1 MIKLIKISSLLIFA
15 ILLNSCASRNK
26 KINSTTKN
34 IRKDTAKISTRQK
47 YIVTTDA
54 SWKQCYDTFKGQ
66 GKIVML
72 NLLKYKPMADY
83 AGIAVSNIQK
93 DKTGKETYQYYLKQV
108 EKIFENTKVGNIL
121 YYGESQDFLI
131 GPQDEKWDAVILVE
145 YASLDV
151 FVDFVKSEAYQK
163 VTGHRKASLEDS
175 RLLPASNSNIQEV
188 EK

>member
-15 ILLNSCASRNK
+15 ILLNSCTPKNK
-26 KINSTTKN
+26 KVYSSTKN
-34 IRKDTAKISTRQK
+34 ILEETSKVSTTQK
-47 YIVTTDA
+47 YIGSTEE
-54 SWKQCYDTFKGQ
+54 SWKQCYDKFKGH

-72 NLLKYKPMADY
+72 NLLKYKTIADY
-83 AGIAVSNIQK
+83 TGIEVSNIQK

-131 GPQDEKWDAVILVE
+131 GPQHEKWDAVILVE

-175 RLLPASNSNIQEV
+175 RLLPASNVTPNKV
-188 EK
+188 EN

>member
-1 MIKLIKISSLLIFA
+1 MLKLIKISSLLTFA
-15 ILLNSCASRNK
+15 ILLNSCISENK
-26 KINSTTKN
+26 EVDAAPKN
-34 IRKDTAKISTRQK
+34 LKEDTAKMGAKQK
-47 YIVTTDA
+47 YIGSTDA

-83 AGIAVSNIQK
+83 TGIAISNIQK
-93 DKTGKETYQYYLKQV
+93 DKTGKETYQYYKKQV
-108 EKIFENTKVGNIL
+108 EKIFEKTKVGSIL

-131 GPQDEKWDAVILVE
+131 GPQDEKWDAIILVE
-145 YASLDV
+145 YASVDV

-175 RLLPASNSNIQEV
+175 RLLPASNFNIQEL

>member
-1 MIKLIKISSLLIFA
+1 MLKLIKISSFLTFA
-15 ILLNSCASRNK
+15 ILLSSCISENK
-26 KINSTTKN
+26 EVDAAPKN
-34 IRKDTAKISTRQK
+34 LKEDTEKISTKQK
-47 YIVTTDA
+47 YIGSTEE
-54 SWKQCYDTFKGQ
+54 SWKHFYDTFKGQ

-83 AGIAVSNIQK
+83 TGIEVSNIQK

-131 GPQDEKWDAVILVE
+131 GPQHEKWDAVILVE

-175 RLLPASNSNIQEV
+175 RLLPASNVTPNKV
-188 EK
+188 EN

>member
-1 MIKLIKISSLLIFA
+1 MLKLIKISSLLTFA
-15 ILLNSCASRNK
+15 ILLNSCVSEK
-26 KINSTTKN
+26 KEVDAAPKNLKEDSAKVSTK
-34 IRKDTAKISTRQK
+34 QK
-47 YIVTTDA
+47 YIGTTDA

-66 GKIVML
+66 EKIVML
-72 NLLKYKPMADY
+72 NLLKYKSMADY
-83 AGIAVSNIQK
+83 TSIAVSNIQK

-131 GPQDEKWDAVILVE
+131 GPQDEKWDAIILVE
-145 YASLDV
+145 YASLDA

-175 RLLPASNSNIQEV
+175 RLLPASNVTPNEV
-188 EK
+188 EN

>member
-1 MIKLIKISSLLIFA
+1 MLKLIKISSLLTVA
-15 ILLNSCASRNK
+15 ILLNSCVSENK
-26 KINSTTKN
+26 EVAAAPKN
-34 IRKDTAKISTRQK
+34 LKEDTAKISTKQK
-47 YIVTTDA
+47 YIGTTDA

-66 GKIVML
+66 DKIVML

-83 AGIAVSNIQK
+83 TGIAVSNIQI

-108 EKIFENTKVGNIL
+108 KKIFENTKVGNIL

-145 YASLDV
+145 YASLDA
-151 FVDFVKSEAYQK
+151 FVDFVKSEVYQK

-175 RLLPASNSNIQEV
+175 RLLPASNVIPNEIEN
-188 EK
+188 

>member
-1 MIKLIKISSLLIFA
+1 MLKLIKISSLLTVA
-15 ILLNSCASRNK
+15 ILLNSCVSENK
-26 KINSTTKN
+26 EVAATPKN
-34 IRKDTAKISTRQK
+34 LKEDTAKISTKQK
-47 YIVTTDA
+47 YIGSTDA

-83 AGIAVSNIQK
+83 TGIAVSNIQK
-93 DKTGKETYQYYLKQV
+93 DKTGKETYQYYKKQV
-108 EKIFENTKVGNIL
+108 EKIFEKTKVGSIL

-145 YASLDV
+145 YASVDV
-151 FVDFVKSEAYQK
+151 FVDFVESEAYQK

-175 RLLPASNSNIQEV
+175 RLLPASNVIPNEIEN
-188 EK
+188 